1 VRILLVDDEKLAR
14 VRLRELVN
22 QIGGHIIVGE
32 AENGSDAIEKT
43 MNLKPNLL
51 LMDIRM
57 PVMDGLE
64 AAMHLMSLEMPP
76 AVIFTTAYD
85 QHALEAFEVNAV
97 DYLLKPIR
105 KERLA
110 AALSKARRVTRRQ
123 LLEIHRNQDDSASRT
138 HISIQLRGSISLV
151 PIEEIIYFMADSK
164 YVTVRTEDGSHLIE
178 DSLVSLEKEFDERF
192 LRIHRNAL
200 VSVRSIEGL
209 EKQPNG
215 RWMVQ
220 FKKIDDKL
228 EVSRRHTSTVRRWI
242 RR

>member
-14 VRLRELVN
+14 ARLRELVN
-22 QIGGHIIVGE
+22 QIGGHVIVGE

-43 MNLKPNLL
+43 VSLKPNLL

-110 AALSKARRVTRRQ
+110 AALGKARRVTRRQ
-123 LLEIHRNQDDSASRT
+123 LQEIHRNHDDSASRT

-151 PIEEIIYFMADSK
+151 PIEDIIYFMADSK
-164 YVTVRTEDGSHLIE
+164 YVTVRTDGGSHLIE
-178 DSLVSLEKEFDERF
+178 DSLVSLEKEFGERF

-200 VSVRSIEGL
+200 VAVRCIEGL

-215 RWMVQ
+215 RWRVL

-228 EVSRRHTSTVRRWI
+228 EVSRRHTPIVRRWV

>member
-1 VRILLVDDEKLAR
+1 MRILLVDDEKLAR
-14 VRLRELVN
+14 ARLRELVN
-22 QIGGHIIVGE
+22 QIGGHVIVGE

-43 MNLKPNLL
+43 MSLKPNLL

-110 AALSKARRVTRRQ
+110 AALGKARRVTRRQ
-123 LLEIHRNQDDSASRT
+123 LQEIHRNQDDSASRT

-151 PIEEIIYFMADSK
+151 PIEDIIYFMADSK
-164 YVTVRTEDGSHLIE
+164 YVTVRTENGSHLIE
-178 DSLVSLEKEFDERF
+178 DSLVSLEKEFGERF

-200 VSVRSIEGL
+200 IAVRFIEGL

-215 RWMVQ
+215 RWRVL

-228 EVSRRHTSTVRRWI
+228 EVSRRHTPTVRRWV

>member
-1 VRILLVDDEKLAR
+1 LVDDEKLAR
-14 VRLRELVN
+14 ARLRELVN

-43 MNLKPNLL
+43 MGLKPNLL

-110 AALSKARRVTRRQ
+110 AALGKARRVTRRQ
-123 LLEIHRNQDDSASRT
+123 LQEIHRNQDDSASRT

-151 PIEEIIYFMADSK
+151 PIENIIYFMADSK
-164 YVTVRTEDGSHLIE
+164 YVTVRTEEGSHLIE
-178 DSLVSLEKEFDERF
+178 DSLVSLEKEFGERF

-200 VSVRSIEGL
+200 IAIRSIEGL

-215 RWMVQ
+215 RWRIL

-228 EVSRRHTSTVRRWI
+228 EVSRRHTPTVRRWV